1 MNSKHIQQVKNI
13 FWRSTEMPY
22 IECRYA
28 ANSHACYKKH
38 SHPTFSLGAVE
49 SGQSRFSYS
58 QAHCSQTETIGPG
71 TIVPVM
77 PDSIHACN
85 PLENEQWSY
94 HMFYIDSEWLEE
106 LQRQI
111 TDNRYSNKTL
121 LQGLSRTL
129 YQPSLY
135 RQMASL
141 NRLML
146 SDAPVLEKQTQL
158 ISLLA
163 ELINNKS
170 PESESSLVSNHPA
183 VDRVREFLDTHA
195 CETITLDQLA
205 QEAQLSPYHLIRLF
219 KHHTGFTPHAFQI
232 DRRINRSKKLLKSSN
247 SIADVALKTG
257 FSDQAHFQRSF
268 KQYTALT
275 PAQYQQTS

>member
-1 MNSKHIQQVKNI
+1 
-13 FWRSTEMPY
+13 MPY
-22 IECRYA
+22 VECRYA

-58 QAHCSQTETIGPG
+58 QAHCNQTETIGPG

-85 PLENEQWSY
+85 PLENQQWSY
-94 HMFYIDSEWLEE
+94 HMFYIDSEWLED
-106 LQRQI
+106 LRGQI
-111 TDNRYSNKTL
+111 TDTRQGKKIR

-135 RQMASL
+135 RQIVRV

-146 SDAPVLEKQTQL
+146 SDDPVLEKETRL
-158 ISLLA
+158 ISLMAQLMNTQ
-163 ELINNKS
+163 NNE
-170 PESESSLVSNHPA
+170 PERAPPLNHPA
-183 VDRVREFLDTHA
+183 VSRVQEFLDTHA

-205 QEAQLSPYHLIRLF
+205 QEAEISSYHLIRLF

-232 DRRINRSKKLLKSSN
+232 DRRINQSKKLLKCSN

-275 PAQYQQTS
+275 PAQYQQTSKKI